1 MIEGAFMVEFRKLFA
16 GKKLVK
22 ALKNLGVLRFRVSHS
37 SLMVAILLSLILL
50 LAFLIRILPM
60 RWGTYLSEFD
70 PYFQYRLTKHMVEN
84 GFSSWAYWHDSTGWP
99 MSWYPYGRDIPLSSF
114 PGLPSTAASF
124 YLVSNALGL
133 PITLLQLCVVFPAIM
148 AVLTCLVMYFLGK
161 DYGGKM
167 VGLFSALFLALNASY
182 IGRTSWGFFDDETV
196 GIFALLLFT
205 FFFMRSL
212 ETQRSSRSSLIY
224 ALSAGL
230 SLGYLFASWGAA
242 RYPMGM
248 ALVFVF
254 ALLLLRRYS
263 SRLLFSYTTT
273 FGIALFIAVN
283 TPRLGFRFLTEGS
296 VFVVFGMFVL
306 LCVFEVAQY
315 IKTVKMKTVFVLLF
329 LASAGVSLVLLSW
342 FGYIRPIEQKFL
354 FVLNPATRIEF
365 VQSVQEHRPAAW
377 GSLYYD
383 LGIGAF
389 FMPVGLFFAVRNPT
403 NRNVF
408 LIIFGLTSAYFAG
421 SMIRL
426 TLLLAP
432 AVSLL
437 WALAL
442 VQLLKP
448 FVTVMKEVPAIPRR
462 KTRFATYVGK
472 EFSGALLVVMF
483 LLLTFTFVLPNPRVF
498 SQADTPPTIAAA
510 SVPIK
515 PDNTVLDWIDTLA
528 WMRENLPPE
537 AVVASWWDYGY
548 WITIWGNKTSLA
560 DNGTMNLTQI
570 ENIGYMF
577 MSNETEAI
585 KMLQDYDATHVLVF
599 TTFYTDGR
607 DAGFGDEGKWRWMAR
622 IAAMRYPGINET
634 DYGDWNEQTG
644 AWEWNDLGR
653 STVIYKLMTYGKKD
667 RLPDVAAVQQLPLEP
682 LQHFEKAYFSQ
693 DSERPNSLKA
703 YGGAIPLVC
712 VYKVK

>member
-1 MIEGAFMVEFRKLFA
+1 MVKFRKFLSWER
-16 GKKLVK
+16 LVK
-22 ALKNLGVLRFRVSHS
+22 ALKSFEAFRFRVSHS
-37 SLMVAILLSLILL
+37 SLMVASLLFLVLL
-50 LAFLIRILPM
+50 LAFLIRLLPM

-70 PYFQYRLTKHMVEN
+70 PYFQYRITKHTVEK
-84 GFSSWAYWHDSTGWP
+84 GFLSYANWHDSTDWP
-99 MSWYPYGRDIPLSSF
+99 RSWYPYGRPIGTNSF
-114 PGLPSTAASF
+114 PGLAFTAAFF

-133 PITLLQLCVVFPAIM
+133 PITLLELCVVFPAIM
-148 AVLTCLVMYFLGK
+148 AVLTCLAMYFLGK
-161 DYGGKM
+161 DFGGKI
-167 VGLFSALFLALNASY
+167 GGIFSALFLALNASY

-196 GIFALLLFT
+196 GIFALILFM
-205 FFFMRSL
+205 FFFLRSIETERSL
-212 ETQRSSRSSLIY
+212 RGTLIY
-224 ALSAGL
+224 AIAAGL
-230 SLGYLFASWGAA
+230 SQGYLFASWGAS
-242 RYPMGM
+242 RYPLGM
-248 ALVFVF
+248 TVVFVL

-263 SRLLFSYTTT
+263 IRLLSSYSAT
-273 FGIALFIAVN
+273 FGIALFMAANV
-283 TPRLGFRFLTEGS
+283 PRLGFKFLLSTE
-296 VFVVFGMFVL
+296 VFAVLGIFVL
-306 LCVFEVAQY
+306 LCAYEIVHH
-315 IKTVKMKTVFVLLF
+315 IKTTKMKTVFILVF
-329 LASAGVSLVLLSW
+329 LAFCAFSFIMLSW
-342 FGYIRPIEQKFL
+342 LGYVSPLHAKYM
-354 FVLNPATRIEF
+354 FVLNPAARPAF

-408 LIIFGLTSAYFAG
+408 LTIFGLTSTYFAG

-442 VQLLKP
+442 VQLLRP

-462 KTRFATYVGK
+462 KTRFATHVGK
-472 EFSGALLVVMF
+472 EFSGALLVVIF

-515 PDNTVLDWIDTLA
+515 PDDTIPDWIDTLA
-528 WMRENLPPE
+528 WMRENLPQQ

-560 DNGTMNLTQI
+560 DNGTSNGTQI
-570 ENIGYMF
+570 ENVGYMF

-585 KMLQDYDATHVLVF
+585 KMLENYDATHVLVF

-607 DAGFGDEGKWRWMAR
+607 DGGFGDEGKWRWMAR
-622 IAAMRYPGINET
+622 IAAERYPSINET
-634 DYGDWNEQTG
+634 DYGDFNEQTG
-644 AWEWNDLGR
+644 TWEWNDLGA

-667 RLPDVAAVQQLPLEP
+667 RLPDVAAVQQLPLES

-693 DSERPNSLKA
+693 DRERPDSLVA
-703 YGGAIPLVC
+703 YGGIIPLVC
-712 VYKVK
+712 VYEVKYD